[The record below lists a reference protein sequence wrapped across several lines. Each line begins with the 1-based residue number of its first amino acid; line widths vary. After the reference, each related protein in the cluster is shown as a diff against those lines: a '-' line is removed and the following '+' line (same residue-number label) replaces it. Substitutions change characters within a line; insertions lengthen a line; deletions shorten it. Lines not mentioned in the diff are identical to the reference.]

1 MIEIRFTENLTAN
14 LRNVETFWDENQ
26 FAQGFDRL
34 VDELTDSV
42 VPILKR
48 HPRMGRNFL
57 QRQPRSVDAV
67 AHTQKAGTKRWRQ
80 VDTEGSHPLT
90 KQLRQLVQLWRISF
104 AFDNAGNISLPL
116 PNDLSPFSRI
126 QIATTWI

>member
-1 MIEIRFTENLTAN
+1 MIEIRLTENLTTN

-34 VDELTDSV
+34 VDELGDSV

-57 QRQPRSVDAV
+57 QRQPVSIDA
-67 AHTQKAGTKRWRQ
+67 ATRAQKLDALLRTLNADTARAEVREYVMTDYLLLYALAGDVIYLLAIK
-80 VDTEGSHPLT
+80 HH
-90 KQLRQLVQLWRISF
+90 KQLSF
-104 AFDNAGNISLPL
+104 DI
-116 PNDLSPFSRI
+116 DL
-126 QIATTWI
+126 

>member
-1 MIEIRFTENLTAN
+1 MIEIRLTENLTTN

-34 VDELTDSV
+34 VDELGDSV

-57 QRQPRSVDAV
+57 QRQSKSVDAV
-67 AHTQKAGTKRWRQ
+67 TRIQKIDALLRTL
-80 VDTEGSHPLT
+80 DTDTARAEVREYVMTDYLLLYALVGEVTYLLAVKHH
-90 KQLRQLVQLWRISF
+90 KQLSF
-104 AFDNAGNISLPL
+104 DV
-116 PNDLSPFSRI
+116 DL
-126 QIATTWI
+126 

>member
-1 MIEIRFTENLTAN
+1 MIEIRLTENLTAN
-14 LRNVETFWDENQ
+14 LRVVESFWDENQ

-34 VDELTDSV
+34 IDELTDAV

-67 AHTQKAGTKRWRQ
+67 ARMQKIDALLRTLGTDAASAEVREIRDDRHPAAGC
-80 VDTEGSHPLT
+80 
-90 KQLRQLVQLWRISF
+90 
-104 AFDNAGNISLPL
+104 AGG
-116 PNDLSPFSRI
+116 
-126 QIATTWI
+126 